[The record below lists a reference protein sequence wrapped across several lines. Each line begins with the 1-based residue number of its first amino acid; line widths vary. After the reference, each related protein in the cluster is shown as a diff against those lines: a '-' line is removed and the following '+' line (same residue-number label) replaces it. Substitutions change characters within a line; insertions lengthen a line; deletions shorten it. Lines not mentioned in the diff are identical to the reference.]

1 MIFDIMRYAIH
12 DGPGIRTTLFFKGC
26 PLDCIWCHN
35 PEGKSREPEF
45 MWWKERCIQCRNCQ
59 NACSRG
65 AISFPDDF
73 SLEKAK
79 CDLCRSCVDACPSR
93 ALEMVGEKMTVPQ
106 LMMEIEKDTIFYEES
121 GGGVTFS
128 GGEPLMQPGLL
139 YSLLKACK
147 ARGIHT
153 AVDTCGYANPDVFR
167 RISSYVDLFLYDVKV
182 INDQTHKKVTGV
194 SNMLILENLRV
205 LSQMGKKVIVRYP
218 LIPGMND
225 REEDIREL
233 GAFISSV
240 NVEEISILPYH
251 KGGMEKARRL
261 GKQILVVNPS
271 SAETVNK
278 TKDKLKRY
286 GPKVEIGG

>member
-233 GAFISSV
+233 GAFISSI